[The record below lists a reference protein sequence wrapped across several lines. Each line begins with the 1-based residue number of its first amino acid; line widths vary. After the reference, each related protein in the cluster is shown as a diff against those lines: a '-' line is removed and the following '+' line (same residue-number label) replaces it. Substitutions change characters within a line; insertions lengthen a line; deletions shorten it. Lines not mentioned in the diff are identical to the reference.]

1 MSESTRIAIIGGG
14 IGGLTAAL
22 ALRQKGF
29 EVEVFETAPELKEIG
44 AGLDLGPN
52 SIRVMRSLGLE
63 DAVRAIGWHAPT
75 RVWRHWKTGKIV
87 TEIRQDEV
95 INHYG
100 TAGAQMHRA
109 DLLDVLAHALPD
121 DVKVSL
127 GAHCVGV
134 ENVENGARATFADG
148 SVVEADII
156 VGADGV
162 RSAVR
167 ASLFG
172 EDPPRFTGVVCYRTV
187 IPVAAFPDGEA
198 IRDAGNS
205 RGPHGLFVRYGV
217 RRGELINVV
226 CFRDEE
232 GYEQQSWNTVCSPE
246 AVREEYADWHESY
259 KRVFDVESTW
269 YKWPLFDRDPIP
281 HWTKGRVT
289 LLGDA
294 AHPMLPYLGQGAAQ
308 ALEDAAILSASL
320 DANRTDIPR
329 ALALYEQI
337 RIPRT
342 SEIVLLARARA
353 GVNHEVSPFAA
364 WKRDAKIKLRKRFR
378 SDPGGRGDSWIGE
391 YDATDP
397 SILAEASARSSI
409 I

>member
-1 MSESTRIAIIGGG
+1 MSARPRVIVIGGG
-14 IGGLTAAL
+14 IGGLAA
-22 ALRQKGF
+22 AISLRQRDLD
-29 EVEVFETAPELKEIG
+29 VAVFETAPELKEIG

-52 SIRVMRSLGLE
+52 SIRVMRSFGLE

-75 RVWRHWKTGKIV
+75 RVWRHWKTGAIV

-95 INHYG
+95 IAHYG

-109 DLLDVLAHALPD
+109 DLLDILANALPP
-121 DVKVSL
+121 DVEVTL

-134 ENVENGARATFADG
+134 ENDGDVARARFRDG
-148 SVVEADII
+148 SEVEGDLII
-156 VGADGV
+156 GADGV

-167 ASLFG
+167 TSLFG
-172 EDPPRFTGVVCYRTV
+172 EDPPRYTGVVCYRTV
-187 IPVAAFPDGEA
+187 IPVSAFPDGEA

-232 GYEQQSWNTVCSPE
+232 GYKHQSWNTECSPDD
-246 AVREEYADWHESY
+246 VRKEYADWDASFQ
-259 KRVFDVESTW
+259 RVFDVESTW

-281 HWTKGRVT
+281 HWSKGRIT

-308 ALEDAAILSASL
+308 ALEDAAVLGA
-320 DANRTDIPR
+320 
-329 ALALYEQI
+329 ALAENRDDLPAGLVLYEKA

-364 WKRDAKIKLRKRFR
+364 WRRDAMIKLRKRFTA
-378 SDPGGRGDSWIGE
+378 DPGGRGDSWIGE

-397 SILAEASARSSI
+397 SVLAEAKTR
-409 I
+409 